1 MKPFTFRLAGV
12 LKVWT
17 RKEEQAYAFFQRQ
30 MASTAAARDRE
41 SEARAARTDAQH
53 RATDALREATAPTE
67 ITWYRNWIT
76 SLSLRVEAA
85 RDEVRRCEQLERA
98 AQAAWQKAR
107 RDRRVLERL
116 RDRAE
121 TRYRVDARREEL
133 RLMDGL
139 AQQAHQREMTQW

>member
-41 SEARAARTDAQH
+41 ADARATRADAQH
-53 RATDALREATAPTE
+53 RATDAMREATAPTE

-98 AQAAWQKAR
+98 AEAAWRKAR

-116 RDRAE
+116 RERAE
-121 TRYRVDARREEL
+121 TRYRVEARREEM

-139 AQQAHQREMTQW
+139 AQQTHQREMTQW